1 MTVTSAE
8 RRKPVEY
15 HLLPVVAGDYVLYGA
30 MPDKLPTNSFCMGA
44 PAFGVKPG
52 EVVYFGD
59 MTPFVMVRMA
69 SGDKANAM
77 AYSAN
82 LDGARAALAGR
93 PELAAKLRA
102 ADLRNGATYA
112 CAGQS
117 MLAYPAPDAPS
128 LPPAGPVQKVPAT
141 ASAGR

>member
-1 MTVTSAE
+1 MAKRDLVYQPKGAKRAGDTTTYWVTVTSAE

-69 SGDKANAM
+69 SGDTANAM

-82 LDGARAALAGR
+82 LDGARSARG
-93 PELAAKLRA
+93 
-102 ADLRNGATYA
+102 
-112 CAGQS
+112 
-117 MLAYPAPDAPS
+117 PS
-128 LPPAGPVQKVPAT
+128 
-141 ASAGR
+141 